1 MPQTAPQAGLK
12 PAPTET
18 SALGGTPEGLPMAGD
33 KPPRYIFLPALP
45 LERVSLISVWDI
57 IA

>member
-1 MPQTAPQAGLK
+1 MRQTAPQAGLK

-33 KPPRYIFLPALP
+33 KPPRYIFLAALP
-45 LERVSLISVWDI
+45 LERVSLIGVRDI
-57 IA
+57 LA